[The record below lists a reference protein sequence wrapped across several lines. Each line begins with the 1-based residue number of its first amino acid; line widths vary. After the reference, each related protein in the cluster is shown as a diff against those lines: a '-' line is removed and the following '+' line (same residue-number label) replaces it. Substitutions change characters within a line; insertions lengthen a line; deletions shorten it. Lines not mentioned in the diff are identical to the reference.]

1 MFVEDKEMYHI
12 HTSNKYDEL
21 WVPGN
26 TIVVDDSF
34 KSHFRKM
41 FEMTMIGILN
51 PSDELV
57 PIDVIM
63 KEYLKRDDI
72 TLEQYKE
79 LIDMAAEI
87 IHNMSLKERENTLEL
102 VRQQKFPHLP
112 SRNSSIWLTDEKD
125 LEYWQEQLGEQQEIF
140 KVSATGNLFK
150 TTARLLPSRK
160 TIQPEMYNQAIMY
173 WEAKDI
179 KEDDN
184 IEYLFQGKLKLLE
197 RIK

>member
-12 HTSNKYDEL
+12 HTSNKYDNL
-21 WVPGN
+21 WFPGN

-57 PIDVIM
+57 SIDIIM
-63 KEYLKRDDI
+63 KECLKRDDI
-72 TLEQYKE
+72 EIEQYKE

-112 SRNSSIWLTDEKD
+112 SRNNSIWLTDEKD
-125 LEYWQEQLGEQQEIF
+125 LEYWQEQLGKQQEIF

-160 TIQPEMYNQAIMY
+160 TTQPEMFEQAVMY
-173 WEAKDI
+173 WEAKDL
-179 KEDDN
+179 KENDN

-197 RIK
+197 RVK

>member
-57 PIDVIM
+57 PIDIIM
-63 KEYLKRDDI
+63 KECLKRDDI
-72 TLEQYKE
+72 EIEQYKE

-125 LEYWQEQLGEQQEIF
+125 LEYWQEQLGKQQEIF

-160 TIQPEMYNQAIMY
+160 TIQPEMYNQAKAY
-173 WEAKDI
+173 WEAKDL